1 MKQFDDLIAEFLE
14 SVERGEIPDR
24 QQLLDLYP
32 EWHQDLSD
40 FFKNHDR
47 FFVADSG
54 RQSKS
59 TLRQDITLAPTPAE
73 GKSNLVVSETTDS
86 STFAQRTI
94 GGYEIVD
101 EIDRGG
107 MGIVY
112 RAKDL
117 QLDRTVALKMIRAG
131 RMASESDV
139 QRFRAEAQ
147 AAAKLDHPG
156 IVPIY
161 EVGTHQGQPY
171 FSMAFIEGAKL
182 DDFHKKNE
190 LSVRD
195 ACQLVRDVAIAID
208 HAHQNGL
215 VHRDVKP
222 ANILIDQAGR
232 PRVTDF
238 GLAKNLEK
246 DDGLTS
252 TGEILGSINY
262 MAPEQASA
270 RGDLVDRMTDVYSLG
285 AVLYYLCTGQP
296 PFETDNPVDTL
307 LKILDAQP
315 VSADRLNP
323 ELDAEVVAICMR
335 CLEKEPKN
343 RYLTAAEFANEI
355 DRYLK
360 GEPVQAM
367 RSGIMIRI
375 RQWSRQ
381 EPGLVGHLVG
391 LGLIEITRG
400 IDVFFE
406 YFFFGQRFHSYLDYS
421 VIIWLWVVVCLILQR
436 VQNRIPKQGVHLQ
449 FAWSAADLGFLTW
462 ILLRVEGN
470 LGPLFIAFPLVVV
483 VSGLFSRVKLVAFS
497 TILSLFSFEIV
508 FLTRQESGEFAHY
521 GFVGAAAIVVIGTVV
536 GLMVHRIRLLNRLFE

>member
-24 QQLLDLYP
+24 QQLLDFYP

-483 VSGLFSRVKLVAFS
+483 VSGLFTRVKLVAFS

>member
-24 QQLLDLYP
+24 QQLLDFYP

>member
-24 QQLLDLYP
+24 QQLLDFYP

-323 ELDAEVVAICMR
+323 ELDAEVAAICMR

-406 YFFFGQRFHSYLDYS
+406 YFFSGQSFHSYLDYS
-421 VIIWLWVVVCLILQR
+421 VIIWLWLVVCLILQR

-483 VSGLFSRVKLVAFS
+483 VSGLFLRVNLVAFS
-497 TILSLFSFEIV
+497 TILSLISFEIV

>member
-24 QQLLDLYP
+24 QQLLDFYP

-323 ELDAEVVAICMR
+323 ELDAEVAAICMR

-406 YFFFGQRFHSYLDYS
+406 YFFSGQSFHSYLDYS
-421 VIIWLWVVVCLILQR
+421 VIIWLWLVVCLILQR
-436 VQNRIPKQGVHLQ
+436 VQNRIPKQGVQLQ

-483 VSGLFSRVKLVAFS
+483 VSGLFLRVNLVAFS
-497 TILSLFSFEIV
+497 TILSLISFEIV
-508 FLTRQESGEFAHY
+508 FLTRQESGEFAHF

>member
-24 QQLLDLYP
+24 QQLLDFYP

-47 FFVADSG
+47 FFVADSD

-497 TILSLFSFEIV
+497 TILSLISFEIV